1 MSSFV
6 NLMASD
12 VWSDADIKAR
22 LHAEIRSQV
31 SEYAETELNRA
42 LQGAALGM
50 HTLSDPEMAS
60 LMLFKSATDRVAL
73 LGTQARADMALLHEV
88 LALEVA
94 QARLAQPVALLLEEG
109 EPPVPVN
116 LDAVALDVQEREAAQ
131 AVVDGASAAAL
142 ALALL
147 RNPAPQPQQVVE

>member
-1 MSSFV
+1 MRS
-6 NLMASD
+6 
-12 VWSDADIKAR
+12 R

-73 LGTQARADMALLHEV
+73 LGTQARADMALLTEV

-94 QARLAQPVALLLEEG
+94 QARLAQPAIELLEEG

-116 LDAVALDVQEREAAQ
+116 LEAVALDVQEREVAQ